1 MSLEDKILKFCDGFE
16 GKEVCI
22 LILCCDNPKV
32 SIEEMREAIRRLSKK
47 RKIKF
52 LKADKTIVSAT
63 KRINNP
69 ALKPR
74 FKNIT
79 ERERFLCSSIKILEG

>member
-1 MSLEDKILKFCDGFE
+1 MSLEDKILKFCDTFGW
-16 GKEVCI
+16 KEVPI

-32 SIEEMREAIRRLSKK
+32 SIEEMREVINRLSKK
-47 RKIKF
+47 RKIQLF
-52 LKADKTIVSAT
+52 KADKTIVSAT

-79 ERERFLCSSIKILEG
+79 EKERFLCSSIKIL